1 MSTQLALQLREG
13 TSKAHTLAESTD
25 FVKCFLKGVVEKN
38 SYRKLLANFYY
49 VYGAIEE
56 GLERHRDHPILK
68 SLHQPALFRK
78 QSLEQD
84 LHYYFGPNWSKDI
97 APSAA
102 CRAYVD
108 RIHQLS
114 DQDPPLL
121 IAHCYTRY
129 MGDLS
134 GGQILKGIAERGM
147 NLSDGVGTAF
157 YRFEGIS
164 DEKTFKKNYRQM
176 LDSLDLTP
184 DQVEA
189 IVTEANLS
197 FQYNMK
203 LFKELEGSLIKAI
216 GVMLYNTL
224 TRRNSRNTTDLAT
237 QSN

>member
-1 MSTQLALQLREG
+1 
-13 TSKAHTLAESTD
+13 
-25 FVKCFLKGVVEKN
+25 
-38 SYRKLLANFYY
+38 

-84 LHYYFGPNWSKDI
+84 LHYYFGPHWAKEI

-102 CRAYVD
+102 CQAYVD
-108 RIHQLS
+108 RIHQIS
-114 DQDPPLL
+114 IQDPPLL

-157 YRFEGIS
+157 YRFESIP
-164 DEKTFKKNYRQM
+164 DEKAFKKNYRQM

-216 GVMLYNTL
+216 GMMLYNTL
-224 TRRNSRNTTDLAT
+224 TRRNGRNTTDLAT
-237 QSN
+237 PTPQSN